1 MTKINAE
8 IAEVNEK
15 LQILYNDRLNKVIE
29 ESDFLLFSDGL
40 KNQRDK
46 LVAIKQDI
54 QEQLNEFEKVDVT
67 NRIEQRMK
75 EMMEDLVN
83 GGDFTKENLIQLV
96 RRIEIDKDKNINIQY
111 NFLELNCIGEKNEY
125 EKTGS

>member
-1 MTKINAE
+1 M
-8 IAEVNEK
+8 
-15 LQILYNDRLNKVIE
+15 
-29 ESDFLLFSDGL
+29 FSDGL